1 MMRIGLFG
9 GTFNP
14 IHFGHLRSALEI
26 KEEFDLKSIYLIPS
40 SIPPHKQPAFLA
52 DAKDRY
58 EMIKLAVSNS
68 LDFTV
73 SDVELKR
80 HGPSYTID
88 TIRYFKSIMSDD
100 TKIFLILGIDAFL
113 EIDTWKSYE
122 DIFLNT
128 PLIVMMRP
136 GLRDKDDDSNR
147 KVFENFLK
155 SRISAGYRFADS
167 KSFYYMH
174 DEKKDVFLFK
184 VTTLDI
190 SSTKIRKI
198 LKEGK
203 SINFLLPD
211 KVNEFIKYK
220 GLYI

>member
-1 MMRIGLFG
+1 
-9 GTFNP
+9 
-14 IHFGHLRSALEI
+14 
-26 KEEFDLKSIYLIPS
+26 LI
-40 SIPPHKQPAFLA
+40 Q
-52 DAKDRY
+52 Y
-58 EMIKLAVSNS
+58 V
-68 LDFTV
+68 
-73 SDVELKR
+73 
-80 HGPSYTID
+80 
-88 TIRYFKSIMSDD
+88 
-100 TKIFLILGIDAFL
+100 ILNQSCLTDAFL

-167 KSFYYMH
+167 KLFYYMH